1 MNLEELQSVQA
12 RERQSSDLQDLR
24 ASFYREVGEFI
35 RELTAERDEAVEAAT
50 DPFSAPEVRRLSDDI
65 RTARRTAEAIY
76 ERRVG
81 KVMKQASIA
90 AAGMP
95 VDDRGLTDEEAEL
108 FEDLVDRIE
117 RNRERVLG
125 PLEADAAVD
134 PSTAAPEDTDAEGPG
149 AAEGLGAADPDP
161 AGSASSTGSS
171 EPSDPA
177 GSGPEP
183 PDPPEPEPP
192 DQERSDTDP
201 ARQER
206 PGADSSESN
215 RPDLAPVEQE
225 PSGKEPT
232 DREPPASDR
241 PEREPADQEGAD
253 PERAGDDGAAARG
266 ADVPAIPRTT
276 VRITAEVGEVVGA
289 DDRDYDLSPADVVT
303 LPAPNAE
310 VLLDNEAAERL
321 E

>member
-12 RERQSSDLQDLR
+12 RERHSSDLQDLR

-95 VDDRGLTDEEAEL
+95 VDDGGLTDEEADL

-125 PLEADAAVD
+125 PLEADAAVE
-134 PSTAAPEDTDAEGPG
+134 PSTAAPEDTDADGPE
-149 AAEGLGAADPDP
+149 AADGLGAADVVDDADP

-177 GSGPEP
+177 GSSPEP
-183 PDPPEPEPP
+183 PEPPEPAPPGQEPSDTEPSGQEPP
-192 DQERSDTDP
+192 GAEPTDS
-201 ARQER
+201 AL
-206 PGADSSESN
+206 SESN
-215 RPDLAPVEQE
+215 
-225 PSGKEPT
+225 
-232 DREPPASDR
+232 R
-241 PEREPADQEGAD
+241 PEREPAHQEGPA
-253 PERAGDDGAAARG
+253 PERAGDEEAAAG
-266 ADVPAIPRTT
+266 GDNVPAIPRTT
-276 VRITAEVGEVVGA
+276 VRITADVGEVVGA

>member
-24 ASFYREVGEFI
+24 ASFYREVGAFI

-95 VDDRGLTDEEAEL
+95 VDDGGLTDEEADL
-108 FEDLVDRIE
+108 FDDLVDHIE

-125 PLEADAAVD
+125 PLEADAAVE
-134 PSTAAPEDTDAEGPG
+134 PSTAAPDDTDAEGPES
-149 AAEGLGAADPDP
+149 ADGLGAADLVDEADP
-161 AGSASSTGSS
+161 AGSASATGSS
-171 EPSDPA
+171 EPSAPGESA
-177 GSGPEP
+177 PEP
-183 PDPPEPEPP
+183 PEPPEPDPPEPEP
-192 DQERSDTDP
+192 SDTEP
-201 ARQER
+201 PGQER
-206 PGADSSESN
+206 PGADPSESN
-215 RPDLAPVEQE
+215 RP
-225 PSGKEPT
+225 
-232 DREPPASDR
+232 
-241 PEREPADQEGAD
+241 ERDPADQEPDDHEPPGQKGGD
-253 PERAGDDGAAARG
+253 PERAGNDEAAAG
-266 ADVPAIPRTT
+266 GGDVPAIPRTT
-276 VRITAEVGEVVGA
+276 VRITADVGEVVGA

>member
-12 RERQSSDLQDLR
+12 RERHSSDLQDLR

-95 VDDRGLTDEEAEL
+95 VDDGGLTDEEAEL

-125 PLEADAAVD
+125 PLEADAAVE
-134 PSTAAPEDTDAEGPG
+134 PSTAAPDDTDAEGPE
-149 AAEGLGAADPDP
+149 AADGLGAADPDP
-161 AGSASSTGSS
+161 AESASSSGSS
-171 EPSDPA
+171 EPSDPG
-177 GSGPEP
+177 GSAPEP

-192 DQERSDTDP
+192 DREPSDTEQQG
-201 ARQER
+201 QER
-206 PGADSSESN
+206 PGANPTES
-215 RPDLAPVEQE
+215 
-225 PSGKEPT
+225 K
-232 DREPPASDR
+232 R
-241 PEREPADQEGAD
+241 PEREPADGAE
-253 PERAGDDGAAARG
+253 PERAGDDEAAAG
-266 ADVPAIPRTT
+266 ADNVPAIPRTT
-276 VRITAEVGEVVGA
+276 VRITADVGEVVGA

>member
-35 RELTAERDEAVEAAT
+35 RELTAERDEAVEAAA

-95 VDDRGLTDEEAEL
+95 VDDEGLTDEEAAL
-108 FEDLVDRIE
+108 FEDLVDHIE

-125 PLEADAAVD
+125 PLAADAAVE
-134 PSTAAPEDTDAEGPG
+134 PSTAAPEDAETDGPE
-149 AAEGLGAADPDP
+149 AADALGAADVVDDAET
-161 AGSASSTGSS
+161 AGSASATGSS
-171 EPSDPA
+171 EPSDPG
-177 GSGPEP
+177 GSAPEP
-183 PDPPEPEPP
+183 PEPP
-192 DQERSDTDP
+192 GREPSDT
-201 ARQER
+201 EE
-206 PGADSSESN
+206 PGREPSDTE
-215 RPDLAPVEQE
+215 PPGQE
-225 PSGKEPT
+225 PPGEEPT
-232 DREPPASDR
+232 ESAPSESDR
-241 PEREPADQEGAD
+241 PERDPADQEPDDQEPAGQRGGD
-253 PERAGDDGAAARG
+253 PERPGDDEASAGG
-266 ADVPAIPRTT
+266 ADVPAMPRTT
-276 VRITAEVGEVVGA
+276 VRITADVGEVVGA
-289 DDRDYDLSPADVVT
+289 DGRDYDLSPADVVT

>member
-35 RELTAERDEAVEAAT
+35 RELTAERDEAVEAAA

-95 VDDRGLTDEEAEL
+95 VDDEGLTDEEADL
-108 FEDLVDRIE
+108 FEELVDRIE

-125 PLEADAAVD
+125 PLEADAAVE
-134 PSTAAPEDTDAEGPG
+134 PSTAAPEDAETDGPE
-149 AAEGLGAADPDP
+149 AADALGAADLVDDAET
-161 AGSASSTGSS
+161 AGSASATGSS
-171 EPSDPA
+171 EPSDT
-177 GSGPEP
+177 EP
-183 PDPPEPEPP
+183 PGREPSDTEPP
-192 DQERSDTDP
+192 GQEP
-201 ARQER
+201 
-206 PGADSSESN
+206 PGEQPTESAPSESN
-215 RPDLAPVEQE
+215 RPDR
-225 PSGKEPT
+225 
-232 DREPPASDR
+232 D
-241 PEREPADQEGAD
+241 PADQEPDDHEPAGQEGGD
-253 PERAGDDGAAARG
+253 PERAGSDEAAAGG
-266 ADVPAIPRTT
+266 ADVPAMPRTT
-276 VRITAEVGEVVGA
+276 VRITADVGEVVGA
-289 DDRDYDLSPADVVT
+289 DDRDYDLSRADVVT

>member
-12 RERQSSDLQDLR
+12 RERHSSDLQDLR

-95 VDDRGLTDEEAEL
+95 VDDGGLTDEEADL
-108 FEDLVDRIE
+108 FEELVDRIE

-125 PLEADAAVD
+125 PLEADAAVE
-134 PSTAAPEDTDAEGPG
+134 PSTAAPEDTDADGHE
-149 AAEGLGAADPDP
+149 AADGLGAADVLDDADP
-161 AGSASSTGSS
+161 AGSASSTGSA

-177 GSGPEP
+177 GSAPEP
-183 PDPPEPEPP
+183 PEPPEPEPP
-192 DQERSDTDP
+192 DQEPSDTEP
-201 ARQER
+201 QGQQP
-206 PGADSSESN
+206 PGAEPTESALSESN
-215 RPDLAPVEQE
+215 RP
-225 PSGKEPT
+225 
-232 DREPPASDR
+232 
-241 PEREPADQEGAD
+241 ERESADRGGTE
-253 PERAGDDGAAARG
+253 PERAGDEEAAAG
-266 ADVPAIPRTT
+266 GGDAPAIPRTT
-276 VRITAEVGEVVGA
+276 VRITADVGEVVGA

>member
-12 RERQSSDLQDLR
+12 RERHSSDLQDLR

-76 ERRVG
+76 ERRAG

-95 VDDRGLTDEEAEL
+95 VDDEGLTDEEADL
-108 FEDLVDRIE
+108 FEDLVDHIE

-125 PLEADAAVD
+125 PLEADAAVE
-134 PSTAAPEDTDAEGPG
+134 PSTAAQDETNADGPE
-149 AAEGLGAADPDP
+149 AADGLGAADPDP
-161 AGSASSTGSS
+161 SGSATSTGSS

-177 GSGPEP
+177 GRAPEP

-192 DQERSDTDP
+192 GREPSDGERP
-201 ARQER
+201 GQER
-206 PGADSSESN
+206 PDPDPSESN
-215 RPDLAPVEQE
+215 RPDRDPAAQE
-225 PSGKEPT
+225 P
-232 DREPPASDR
+232 DDH
-241 PEREPADQEGAD
+241 EPAGQEGGD
-253 PERAGDDGAAARG
+253 PERAGDDGAAAG
-266 ADVPAIPRTT
+266 GGDAPAIPRTT
-276 VRITAEVGEVVGA
+276 VRITADVGEVVGA

-310 VLLDNEAAERL
+310 VLLDNDAAERL

>member
-12 RERQSSDLQDLR
+12 RERHSSDLQDLR

-95 VDDRGLTDEEAEL
+95 VDDGGLTDEETDL
-108 FEDLVDRIE
+108 FDDLVDHIE

-125 PLEADAAVD
+125 PLEADAAVE
-134 PSTAAPEDTDAEGPG
+134 PSTATPEDTDADGPE
-149 AAEGLGAADPDP
+149 AADGLGAADFKDEDDP
-161 AGSASSTGSS
+161 AGSASSTDSS
-171 EPSDPA
+171 EPSAPG
-177 GSGPEP
+177 GSAPEP
-183 PDPPEPEPP
+183 PEPPEPEPSG
-192 DQERSDTDP
+192 QEPSDTKPPGQEPSDTEP
-201 ARQER
+201 PGQER
-206 PGADSSESN
+206 PGAEPTESALSESN
-215 RPDLAPVEQE
+215 RP
-225 PSGKEPT
+225 
-232 DREPPASDR
+232 
-241 PEREPADQEGAD
+241 ERESADGTE
-253 PERAGDDGAAARG
+253 PERAGDDGAAAG
-266 ADVPAIPRTT
+266 GGDAPAIPRKT
-276 VRITAEVGEVVGA
+276 VRITADVGEVVGA

-310 VLLDNEAAERL
+310 VLLDNDAAERL

>member
-12 RERQSSDLQDLR
+12 RERHSSDLQDLR

-76 ERRVG
+76 ERRIG

-95 VDDRGLTDEEAEL
+95 VDDGGLTDEEADL
-108 FEDLVDRIE
+108 FEELVDRIE

-125 PLEADAAVD
+125 PLEADAAVE
-134 PSTAAPEDTDAEGPG
+134 PSTAASDDTDAEGPE

-161 AGSASSTGSS
+161 AESASSTGSS
-171 EPSDPA
+171 DPSDPA
-177 GSGPEP
+177 ESAPEP
-183 PDPPEPEPP
+183 PEPPEPEPP
-192 DQERSDTDP
+192 GQEPSDTEP
-201 ARQER
+201 SGQEP
-206 PGADSSESN
+206 PGAEPTESALSESN
-215 RPDLAPVEQE
+215 
-225 PSGKEPT
+225 
-232 DREPPASDR
+232 R
-241 PEREPADQEGAD
+241 PEREPADPEGD
-253 PERAGDDGAAARG
+253 EPKRAGDDEAAAG
-266 ADVPAIPRTT
+266 GDNAPAIPRTT
-276 VRITAEVGEVVGA
+276 VRITADVGEVVGA

>member
-24 ASFYREVGEFI
+24 SSFYREVGEFI

-95 VDDRGLTDEEAEL
+95 VDDGGLTDEEADL
-108 FEDLVDRIE
+108 FEDLVDHIE

-125 PLEADAAVD
+125 PLEADAAVE
-134 PSTAAPEDTDAEGPG
+134 PSTAAPEDTEADGPEAADA
-149 AAEGLGAADPDP
+149 LGAADIVDDADP
-161 AGSASSTGSS
+161 AGSATATGSS
-171 EPSDPA
+171 EPEDPA
-177 GSGPEP
+177 GSAPETPEP
-183 PDPPEPEPP
+183 PETEPP
-192 DQERSDTDP
+192 GREPSDTEP
-201 ARQER
+201 TGREQ
-206 PGADSSESN
+206 PGPDQSESN
-215 RPDLAPVEQE
+215 RPDR
-225 PSGKEPT
+225 
-232 DREPPASDR
+232 D
-241 PEREPADQEGAD
+241 PADQEPDDHEPAAQKGGD
-253 PERAGDDGAAARG
+253 PEQTGDDGAAAG
-266 ADVPAIPRTT
+266 GGDVPAIPRTT
-276 VRITAEVGEVVGA
+276 VRITADVGEVVGA

-310 VLLDNEAAERL
+310 VLLDNDAAERL